1 MRAPAGRSGV
11 LGHSRAVRLL
21 MVNQLTINV
30 GFYMLM
36 PYLAGHLTGDLG
48 LAVWVAALVL
58 GVRNLCQQGLFL
70 VGGSLADRVGYK
82 PMILAGLA
90 LRTVGFGMLGVV
102 EGVPGLIVASALTGL
117 AGALFNPAARAY
129 LAAEAGERK
138 VEAFALF
145 NVFYQTGILV
155 GPLAGVLLNGLAF
168 RVTCLTAAG
177 LFAVLGIAQARM
189 LPARRGSRAGADG
202 SVVSDWRAA
211 LTDRAFC
218 QFALAMT
225 GSYVLGFQVYLSLPL
240 AAPAQATWIFVV
252 SGAMAM
258 LGQLRVTKWAQSRW
272 SPGQAMSRG
281 LALMA
286 LAFALPGIA
295 ATGLPG
301 LATPAATGPPAALS
315 GSRAAALGGGDGA
328 MAVAVIA
335 ATVLLTL
342 GSMIVYPFEM
352 ATVAGFGG
360 DRVGTYYGLY
370 STVSGVGTALGNV
383 LTGVAMEAGL
393 AWWGLVGVGL
403 GSALAV
409 HLLYRSRHGISTER
423 VEPAADT
430 G

>member
-1 MRAPAGRSGV
+1 MRALLRRDGAPGYG
-11 LGHSRAVRLL
+11 RAVRLL
-21 MVNQLTINV
+21 MVNQLTINI

-58 GVRNLCQQGLFL
+58 AVRNLCQQGLFL

-90 LRTVGFGMLGVV
+90 LRTVGFAMLGMV
-102 EGVPGLIVASALTGL
+102 EGIPGLIVASALTGL

-155 GPLAGVLLNGLAF
+155 GPLVGLLLNGLAF

-177 LFAVLGIAQARM
+177 LFAVLGAAQARV
-189 LPARRGSRAGADG
+189 LPARRGSRAGAGG

-218 QFALAMT
+218 LFALAMMC
-225 GSYVLGFQVYLSLPL
+225 SYVLGFQIYLSLPL

-272 SPGQAMSRG
+272 SPGQAISRG
-281 LALMA
+281 LVLMA
-286 LAFALPGIA
+286 LAFALPG
-295 ATGLPG
+295 TGS
-301 LATPAATGPPAALS
+301 AAL
-315 GSRAAALGGGDGA
+315 GGDGA

-342 GSMIVYPFEM
+342 GGMIVYPFEM
-352 ATVAGFGG
+352 ATVAAFGG

-403 GSALAV
+403 GGALAV